1 MSESPTPR
9 TDAESID
16 ISERCWGTCH
26 DAIELA
32 RQLERELDAVEREI
46 GRHQPELCDEIRM
59 ERDDLKKQLAAAQ
72 GELERKRSEWCATA
86 HKNERLKAQI
96 ATNESLTISAWESR
110 ALQAEAVTASVMK
123 EWDVW
128 KTHAWN
134 YSAKIDSLRM
144 QLNRLSTMGV
154 CQLAAELNNP
164 PLREY
169 MKHWEYR
176 AETAEAALAERER
189 QVEALVSVLKT
200 QQCPDT
206 LTGNRCKLVDNK
218 TTCEKCWREWSLN
231 EARKVAEK

>member
-9 TDAESID
+9 MDAESID

-72 GELERKRSEWCATA
+72 GELVTA
-86 HKNERLKAQI
+86 HATYASLSKTKDLEVAYAMERVSAAL
-96 ATNESLTISAWESR
+96 ATIKR
-110 ALQAEAVTASVMK
+110 F
-123 EWDVW
+123 
-128 KTHAWN
+128 
-134 YSAKIDSLRM
+134 R
-144 QLNRLSTMGV
+144 TMGV

-169 MKHWEYR
+169 MEHWEYR

-189 QVEALVSVLKT
+189 QVDALLSELASTPIGYCLQLENSLKDTHPCGSKEPSVS
-200 QQCPDT
+200 D
-206 LTGNRCKLVDNK
+206 CKAY
-218 TTCEKCWREWSLN
+218 WREWSLN
-231 EARKVAEK
+231 ARMCSTPPK